1 VLGTEFISASRWAC
15 LISLLSFWS
24 ADCIMAAWDSEP
36 SGFWSGIINSNKV
49 ASWQAVPPKTQG
61 FWVQQC
67 LLSH

>member
-1 VLGTEFISASRWAC
+1 
-15 LISLLSFWS
+15 
-24 ADCIMAAWDSEP
+24 MAAWDSEP